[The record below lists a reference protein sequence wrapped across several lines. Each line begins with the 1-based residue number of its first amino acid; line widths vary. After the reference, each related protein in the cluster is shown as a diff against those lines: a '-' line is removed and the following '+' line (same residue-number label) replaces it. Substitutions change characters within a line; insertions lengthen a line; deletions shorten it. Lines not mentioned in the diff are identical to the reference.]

1 MRNTIFKLSPFLL
14 SLLKRLCSVE
24 EKNWESLG
32 KNEGI
37 EWVVVLDSIKF
48 TIYYAQLQMQY
59 ME

>member
-1 MRNTIFKLSPFLL
+1 M
-14 SLLKRLCSVE
+14 E

-59 ME
+59 MEWGEWIIVQ